1 MKTIAQQVNNALS
14 NLNNCGQNSVQ
25 PRPGSLDK
33 SEALKARF
41 SSLQEFKSYYC
52 PEATA
57 VFGQN
62 PGMAY
67 SSTVPTLEVVRL
79 AFGEDAV
86 IAWLY
91 MLIDSFVQ
99 YCNKGALTGKQMMD
113 TARRMSVKTHLKVTE
128 FMLFFWRL
136 GNGEYGKIF
145 GNISPMDITEPF
157 YKAFLKQ
164 RDDEVGKYTVTVTD
178 DVSESGERHIL
189 KGEEIIALKQHLLD
203 KAKRENDEGL
213 IIWLENF
220 VLPPY
225 S

>member
-1 MKTIAQQVNNALS
+1 MKTIAQQVNNALQ

-25 PRPGSLDK
+25 PRPGSLEK

-67 SSTVPTLEVVRL
+67 SSTVPTLEVVML
-79 AFGEDAV
+79 AFGEDAA

-113 TARRMSVKTHLKVTE
+113 TARRLSVKTHLKVTE

-136 GNGEYGKIF
+136 GNAEYGRVYGTIDPLF
-145 GNISPMDITEPF
+145 IMDSF
-157 YKAFLKQ
+157 NKFLKQ
-164 RDDEVGKYTVTVTD
+164 RVREREEYAVTTTDEVPNSSDGPVIKP
-178 DVSESGERHIL
+178 SEFYRIAMAGGCIDPEAGR
-189 KGEEIIALKQHLLD
+189 IALETL
-203 KAKRENDEGL
+203 G
-213 IIWLENF
+213 
-220 VLPPY
+220 PY
-225 S
+225 